1 MKTACEFDAVAT
13 ATEVDVQQ
21 GKVDMVVSSEPQSRS
36 DGRDKAHNFV
46 AGASQDLLV
55 HERNEGFVF
64 DHQNSHG
71 SDTYRIVT
79 GGERGQH
86 PNIAEE

>member
-1 MKTACEFDAVAT
+1 
-13 ATEVDVQQ
+13 
-21 GKVDMVVSSEPQSRS
+21 
-36 DGRDKAHNFV
+36 V

-55 HERNEGFVF
+55 HERNEGFVL